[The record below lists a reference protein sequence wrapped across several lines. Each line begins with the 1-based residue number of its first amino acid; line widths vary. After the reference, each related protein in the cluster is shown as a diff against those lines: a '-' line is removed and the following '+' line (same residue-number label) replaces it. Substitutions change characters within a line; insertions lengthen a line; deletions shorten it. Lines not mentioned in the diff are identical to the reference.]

1 MTVRA
6 TGRWRGIVAV
16 ALFFVAVGVLTDR
29 PATLLVGVVGAGMAA
44 YPRLSRPP
52 TVDLELERRLG
63 DRRPASGEPVTVT
76 TRITNTGDR
85 TLADCRIVDGVPAM
99 LSVAEGSPRH
109 AAVLRPGETT
119 EFSYAVETEP
129 GRHQF
134 DPATVIAR
142 DITGAHEV
150 ETAVAAGT
158 EIQCAD
164 AVPELPVREQPAG
177 HAGRLVTDEGGSG
190 IEFHSVREYRPGDP
204 MGRIDS
210 KRWARTGELTTV
222 EFREERPTSVLLLV
236 DARAPAYRAEADGRP
251 NAVAHCLAGVEQLI
265 SALSET
271 RDAVGLAAFGRELC
285 FHAPGV
291 GTDHETALW
300 QLLATHP
307 AFDATP
313 PSHVRAGGGAD
324 SGASEDDDLDHQ
336 ATLLRKQ
343 LGSDTQVIVLSPLAD
358 ERIVETV
365 RTLAAAGHTTTVI
378 SPDVTAEGSLGQRL
392 ARRERTMR
400 LRALRGADVPVV
412 DWDPGTPLGTVLLGE
427 QRRRWSA

>member
-1 MTVRA
+1 MTVRT

-29 PATLLVGVVGAGMAA
+29 PATLLVGVVGAGMAV

-52 TVDLELERRLG
+52 TVELELERRLG
-63 DRRPASGEPVTVT
+63 DRRPASGDPVTVT
-76 TRITNTGDR
+76 TSVTNTGDR
-85 TLADCRIVDGVPAM
+85 TLADCRVVDGVPAM
-99 LSVAEGSPRH
+99 LSVASGSPRH
-109 AAVLRPGETT
+109 AAVVRPGETT

-150 ETAVAAGT
+150 ETSVAAGT
-158 EIQCAD
+158 EIQVGD
-164 AVPELPVREQPAG
+164 AVPELPVREQPDG
-177 HAGRLVTDEGGSG
+177 YAGRLVTDEGGSG

-204 MGRIDS
+204 VGRIDS

-222 EFREERPTSVLLLV
+222 EFREELPTSVCLLV

-251 NAVAHCLAGVEQLI
+251 NAVAHCLAGVEQLV

-285 FHAPGV
+285 FRAPGV
-291 GTDHETALW
+291 GADHETALW
-300 QLLATHP
+300 QLLGTHP

-313 PSHVRAGGGAD
+313 PGHVRAGGGVD
-324 SGASEDDDLDHQ
+324 GEETDGDLDRQ

-343 LGSDTQVIVLSPLAD
+343 LGTDTQVVVLSPLSD
-358 ERIVETV
+358 EGIVETI
-365 RTLAAAGHTTTVI
+365 RTLSAAGHTTTVI
-378 SPDVTAEGSLGQRL
+378 SPDVTADGSLGRRL
-392 ARRERTMR
+392 AGRERRMR
-400 LRALRGADVPVV
+400 LRTLRGADVPVV
-412 DWDPGTPLGTVLLGE
+412 DWDPATPLGTVLLDEG
-427 QRRRWSA
+427 RRRWSA

>member
-1 MTVRA
+1 VTVRA
-6 TGRWRGIVAV
+6 TGRWRGIAAI

-29 PATLLVGVVGAGMAA
+29 PATLLVGVVGAGLAV
-44 YPRLSRPP
+44 YPKLSRPP
-52 TVDLELERRLG
+52 TVDLELERQLANSQ
-63 DRRPASGEPVTVT
+63 PESGEPVTVT
-76 TRITNTGDR
+76 TKVTNTGDR
-85 TLADCRIVDGVPAM
+85 TLADCRVVDGVPAM
-99 LSVAEGSPRH
+99 LSVASGSPRH

-119 EFSYAVETEP
+119 EFSYAVATEP

-134 DPATVIAR
+134 DPATVVAR

-150 ETAVAAGT
+150 ETTVAAGT
-158 EIQCAD
+158 EIQVGD
-164 AVPELPVREQPAG
+164 AVPELPVREQPDG

-222 EFREERPTSVLLLV
+222 EFREERPTSVCLLV

-251 NAVAHCLAGVEQLI
+251 NAVAHCLAGLEQLV
-265 SALSET
+265 SALTET

-285 FHAPGV
+285 FRAPGV
-291 GTDHETALW
+291 GADHETALW
-300 QLLATHP
+300 RLLATHP

-313 PSHVRAGGGAD
+313 PGRVRAGGGA
-324 SGASEDDDLDHQ
+324 EETDDGDLDRQ

-343 LGSDTQVIVLSPLAD
+343 LGSDTQVVVLSPLAD
-358 ERIVETV
+358 EHIVETI

-378 SPDVTAEGSLGQRL
+378 SPDVTTDGSLGRRL
-392 ARRERTMR
+392 ARRERR
-400 LRALRGADVPVV
+400 LRLRTLRGADVPVV
-412 DWDPGTPLGTVLLGE
+412 DWDPATPLGTVLLDEG
-427 QRRRWSA
+427 RRRWSA

>member
-1 MTVRA
+1 MRVRT

-29 PATLLVGVVGAGMAA
+29 PETLLVGVVGAGLAA
-44 YPRLSRPP
+44 YPRLSGPP
-52 TVDLELERRLG
+52 TVNLELERRLA
-63 DRRPASGEPVTVT
+63 DSRPDGGEPVTVT
-76 TRITNTGDR
+76 VEITNTGDR
-85 TLADCRIVDGVPAM
+85 TLADCRVVDGVPAM

-119 EFSYAVETEP
+119 AFSYAVETEP

-142 DITGAHEV
+142 DVTGAHEV

-164 AVPELPVREQPAG
+164 AVPELPVRAEPDG
-177 HAGRLVTDEGGSG
+177 HAGRLVTDDGGSG

-222 EFREERPTSVLLLV
+222 EFREERPTSVCLLV
-236 DARAPAYRAEADGRP
+236 DARAPAYRATAEARP
-251 NAVAHCLAGVEQLI
+251 NAVAHCLAGVEQLV

-285 FHAPGV
+285 FRAPGV

-300 QLLATHP
+300 RLLATHP

-313 PSHVRAGGGAD
+313 PAHVRAGERREAERD
-324 SGASEDDDLDHQ
+324 IDRQ
-336 ATLLRKQ
+336 ATLLRKR
-343 LGSDTQVIVLSPLAD
+343 LGSDTQVVVLSPLVD
-358 ERIVETV
+358 ERIVEAI

-378 SPDVTAEGSLGQRL
+378 SPDVTADASLGQRL
-392 ARRERTMR
+392 ARRERSAR
-400 LRALRGADVPVV
+400 LRTLRGADVPVV
-412 DWDPGTPLGTVLLGE
+412 DWDPTTPLGTVLLAE
-427 QRRRWSA
+427 QRQRWSA

>member
-1 MTVRA
+1 MTVRT

-29 PATLLVGVVGAGMAA
+29 PATLLVGVVGAGLAV
-44 YPRLSRPP
+44 YPRLGGPP

-63 DRRPASGEPVTVT
+63 DARPDRGEPVTVT
-76 TRITNTGDR
+76 TRVTNTGDR
-85 TLADCRIVDGVPAM
+85 TLADCRVVDGVPAM
-99 LSVAEGSPRH
+99 LSVTEGSPRH
-109 AAVLRPGETT
+109 AAVLRPGETA
-119 EFSYAVETEP
+119 EFSYGIGTEP

-134 DPATVIAR
+134 DPATVVAR
-142 DITGAHEV
+142 DVTGAHEV
-150 ETAVAAGT
+150 ETTVAAGT
-158 EIQCAD
+158 EIQVGD

-204 MGRIDS
+204 VSRIDS

-236 DARAPAYRAEADGRP
+236 DARASAYRAAADERP
-251 NAVAHCLAGVEQLI
+251 NAVAHCLAGVEQLV
-265 SALSET
+265 SALSDT

-285 FHAPGV
+285 FRAPGV

-300 QLLATHP
+300 QLLTTHP

-313 PSHVRAGGGAD
+313 PGRVRADGGAD
-324 SGASEDDDLDHQ
+324 SGERDDDLDRQ
-336 ATLLRKQ
+336 AALLRKQ
-343 LGSDTQVIVLSPLAD
+343 LRPDTQVVVLSPLSD

-378 SPDVTAEGSLGQRL
+378 SPDVTADGSLGRRL
-392 ARRERTMR
+392 ARRERALR
-400 LRALRGADVPVV
+400 LRALRGADIPVV
-412 DWDPGTPLGTVLLGE
+412 DWDPTTPLGTVLLAEG
-427 QRRRWSA
+427 RRRWSA

>member
-1 MTVRA
+1 MTVRS
-6 TGRWRGIVAV
+6 TGRWRGIAAV
-16 ALFFVAVGVLTDR
+16 ALCFVAVGVLTDR
-29 PATLLVGVVGAGMAA
+29 PATLLVGVVGAGLAA

-52 TVDLELERRLG
+52 TVDLELERRLA
-63 DRRPASGEPVTVT
+63 DSRPGPGEPVTVT
-76 TRITNTGDR
+76 TRVTNTGGR

-99 LSVAEGSPRH
+99 LSVASGSPRH

-119 EFSYAVETEP
+119 EFSYDVETEP

-134 DPATVIAR
+134 DPATVVAR

-150 ETAVAAGT
+150 ETTVAAGT

-164 AVPELPVREQPAG
+164 AVPELPVREQPNG

-236 DARAPAYRAEADGRP
+236 DARAPAYRAPADGRP
-251 NAVAHCLAGVEQLI
+251 NAVAHCLAGVEQLV

-285 FHAPGV
+285 FRPPGV
-291 GTDHETALW
+291 GSDHETALW
-300 QLLATHP
+300 ELLATHP

-313 PSHVRAGGGAD
+313 PGHVRAGSGAD
-324 SGASEDDDLDHQ
+324 AESDGDIDQQ

-343 LGSDTQVIVLSPLAD
+343 LGSDTQVVVLSPLAD
-358 ERIVETV
+358 EAIVETV

-378 SPDVTAEGSLGQRL
+378 SPDVTAEGSLGRRL
-392 ARRERTMR
+392 ARRERRLR
-400 LRALRGADVPVV
+400 LRALRGADIPVV
-412 DWDPGTPLGTVLLGE
+412 DWDPTTPLGTVLLDE
-427 QRRRWSA
+427 RRRRWSV

>member
-1 MTVRA
+1 VRVRT

-29 PATLLVGVVGAGMAA
+29 PETLLVGVVGAGLAA
-44 YPRLSRPP
+44 YPRLSGPP
-52 TVDLELERRLG
+52 TVDLELERRLA
-63 DRRPASGEPVTVT
+63 DSRPDGGEPVTVT
-76 TRITNTGDR
+76 VEITNTGDR
-85 TLADCRIVDGVPAM
+85 TLADCRVVDGVPAM

-119 EFSYAVETEP
+119 AFSYAVETEP

-142 DITGAHEV
+142 DVTGAHEV

-164 AVPELPVREQPAG
+164 AVPELPVRAEPDG
-177 HAGRLVTDEGGSG
+177 HAGRLVTDDGGSG

-222 EFREERPTSVLLLV
+222 EFREERPTSVCLLV
-236 DARAPAYRAEADGRP
+236 DARAPAYRATAEARP
-251 NAVAHCLAGVEQLI
+251 NAVAHCLAGVEQLV

-285 FHAPGV
+285 FRAPGV

-300 QLLATHP
+300 RLLATHP

-313 PSHVRAGGGAD
+313 PAHVRAGERREAERD
-324 SGASEDDDLDHQ
+324 IDRQ
-336 ATLLRKQ
+336 ATLLRKR
-343 LGSDTQVIVLSPLAD
+343 LGSDTQVVVLSPLVD
-358 ERIVETV
+358 ERIVEAI

-378 SPDVTAEGSLGQRL
+378 SPDVTADASLGQRL
-392 ARRERTMR
+392 ARRERSAR
-400 LRALRGADVPVV
+400 LRTLRGADVPVV
-412 DWDPGTPLGTVLLGE
+412 DWDPTTPLGTVLLAE

>member
-6 TGRWRGIVAV
+6 TGRWRGVVAV
-16 ALFFVAVGVLTDR
+16 ALLFVAVGVLTDR

-52 TVDLELERRLG
+52 TVELELERRLG
-63 DRRPASGEPVTVT
+63 DRRPESGEPVTVT
-76 TRITNTGDR
+76 THVTNTGDR

-99 LSVAEGSPRH
+99 LPVASGSPRH

-119 EFSYAVETEP
+119 EFSYAVATEP

-134 DPATVIAR
+134 DPATVVAR

-150 ETAVAAGT
+150 ETSVAAGT
-158 EIQCAD
+158 EIQVED

-177 HAGRLVTDEGGSG
+177 HAGRLLTDEGGSG

-222 EFREERPTSVLLLV
+222 EFREERPTSVCLLV
-236 DARAPAYRAEADGRP
+236 DARPAAYRAEADGRP
-251 NAVAHCLAGVEQLI
+251 NAVAHCLAGVEQLV
-265 SALSET
+265 SALSDT

-285 FHAPGV
+285 FRAPGV

-313 PSHVRAGGGAD
+313 PGEVRARGGIDGD
-324 SGASEDDDLDHQ
+324 DDDLDHQ
-336 ATLLRKQ
+336 AALLRKQ
-343 LGSDTQVIVLSPLAD
+343 LGSDTQVVVLSPLAD
-358 ERIVETV
+358 ESVVETV
-365 RTLAAAGHTTTVI
+365 HRLAAAGHTTTVI
-378 SPDVTAEGSLGQRL
+378 SPNVTSDGSLGQRL
-392 ARRERTMR
+392 ARRERSLR

-412 DWDPGTPLGTVLLGE
+412 DWDPATPLGTVLLDEG
-427 QRRRWSA
+427 RRRWSA

>member
-1 MTVRA
+1 MTLRT
-6 TGRWRGIVAV
+6 TGRWRGLVAV
-16 ALFFVAVGVLTDR
+16 ALFFVAVGVLTER
-29 PATLLVGVVGAGMAA
+29 PATLLVGVVGAGLAT
-44 YPRLSRPP
+44 YPKLSRPP
-52 TVDLELERRLG
+52 TVELDLDRRLG
-63 DRRPASGEPVTVT
+63 EARPARGEPVTVT
-76 TRITNTGDR
+76 TSVTNTGGR
-85 TLADCRIVDGVPAM
+85 TLADCRIVDGVPAT

-119 EFSYAVETEP
+119 EFSYAVESGA

-142 DITGAHEV
+142 DVTGTHEV
-150 ETAVAAGT
+150 ETTVADST
-158 EIQCAD
+158 EIQVED
-164 AVPELPVREQPAG
+164 AVPELPVRPAPDG

-204 MGRIDS
+204 MSRIDS

-222 EFREERPTSVLLLV
+222 EFREERPTSVCLLV
-236 DARAPAYRAEADGRP
+236 DARTAAYRAAAEDRP

-265 SALSET
+265 SALSDT

-285 FHAPGV
+285 FRAPGV

-300 QLLATHP
+300 RLLAAHP

-313 PSHVRAGGGAD
+313 PGTVRTQGVTDG
-324 SGASEDDDLDHQ
+324 DDDLDRQ

-343 LGSDTQVIVLSPLAD
+343 LGTDTQVVVLSPLAD

-392 ARRERTMR
+392 ARRERTLR
-400 LRALRGADVPVV
+400 LRALRGADIPVI
-412 DWDPGTPLGTVLLGE
+412 DWDPTTPLGTVLLAE

>member
-16 ALFFVAVGVLTDR
+16 ALLFVAVGVLTDR
-29 PATLLVGVVGAGMAA
+29 PATLLAGVVGAGLAA
-44 YPRLSRPP
+44 YPKLSRPP
-52 TVDLELERRLG
+52 TVDLELERHLG
-63 DRRPASGEPVTVT
+63 DARPACGEPVTVT
-76 TRITNTGDR
+76 TRVTNTGSH
-85 TLADCRIVDGVPAM
+85 TLADCRVIDGVPAM
-99 LSVAEGSPRH
+99 LSVAGGSPRH

-119 EFSYAVETEP
+119 EFSYAVESEP

-150 ETAVAAGT
+150 ETTVAAGT
-158 EIQCAD
+158 EIQVED
-164 AVPELPVREQPAG
+164 AVPELPIRPQPDG
-177 HAGRLVTDEGGSG
+177 YAGRLVTDEGGSG

-204 MGRIDS
+204 IGRIDS

-222 EFREERPTSVLLLV
+222 EFREERPASVLLLV
-236 DARAPAYRAEADGRP
+236 DARPAAYRAEADGRP
-251 NAVAHCLAGVEQLI
+251 NAVAHCLAGVEQLV
-265 SALSET
+265 SALSDT

-285 FHAPGV
+285 FRAPGV

-313 PSHVRAGGGAD
+313 PGQVRARGGAEGIG
-324 SGASEDDDLDHQ
+324 SDDELDRQ

-343 LGSDTQVIVLSPLAD
+343 LGTDTQVVVLSPLSD
-358 ERIVETV
+358 EHIVETV
-365 RTLAAAGHTTTVI
+365 RTLAASGHTTTVI

-392 ARRERTMR
+392 ARRERRHR

-412 DWDPGTPLGTVLLGE
+412 DWDPETPLGTVLLAE
-427 QRRRWSA
+427 EKRRWSA

>member
-1 MTVRA
+1 VTVRA

-16 ALFFVAVGVLTDR
+16 GLFFVAVGVLTDR
-29 PATLLVGVVGAGMAA
+29 PATLLVGVVGAGVAA

-52 TVDLELERRLG
+52 TVELELERRLG
-63 DRRPASGEPVTVT
+63 DRRPESGDSVTVT
-76 TRITNTGDR
+76 TSVTNTGDR

-109 AAVLRPGETT
+109 AAVLRPGGTT
-119 EFSYAVETEP
+119 EFSYAVATEP

-134 DPATVIAR
+134 DPATVVAR

-150 ETAVAAGT
+150 ETTVAAGT

-164 AVPELPVREQPAG
+164 AVPEIPVRAERDG
-177 HAGRLVTDEGGSG
+177 HAGRLLTDEGGTG

-222 EFREERPTSVLLLV
+222 EFREERPTSVCLLV
-236 DARAPAYRAEADGRP
+236 DARAPAYRAAADGRP
-251 NAVAHCLAGVEQLI
+251 NAVAHCLAGVEQLL

-285 FHAPGV
+285 FRAPGV

-313 PSHVRAGGGAD
+313 PGHVRSGGGAD
-324 SGASEDDDLDHQ
+324 GDSDLDRQ

-343 LGSDTQVIVLSPLAD
+343 LGADTQVVVLTPLTD
-358 ERIVETV
+358 ERIVDTV
-365 RTLAAAGHTTTVI
+365 RTLAAAGHTATVI
-378 SPDVTAEGSLGQRL
+378 SPDVTSGGSPGQRL
-392 ARRERTMR
+392 ARRERTER

-412 DWDPGTPLGTVLLGE
+412 DWDPTTPLGTVLLDE

>member
-1 MTVRA
+1 MTVRT

-29 PATLLVGVVGAGMAA
+29 PTTLLVGVVGAGMAV
-44 YPRLSRPP
+44 YPRLSGPP

-76 TRITNTGDR
+76 TRITNAGGR
-85 TLADCRIVDGVPAM
+85 TLADCRVVDGVPAM

-119 EFSYAVETEP
+119 EFSYAVGTEP

-150 ETAVAAGT
+150 ETTVAAGT

-164 AVPELPVREQPAG
+164 AVPELPVREQPDG
-177 HAGRLVTDEGGSG
+177 HAGRLLTDEGGSG

-204 MGRIDS
+204 MGRVDS

-265 SALSET
+265 SALTDT
-271 RDAVGLAAFGRELC
+271 RDSVGLAAFGRELC
-285 FHAPGV
+285 FSAPGV
-291 GTDHETALW
+291 GSDHETELW
-300 QLLATHP
+300 RLLATHS

-313 PSHVRAGGGAD
+313 PGHVRAGGGGD
-324 SGASEDDDLDHQ
+324 SAASADDLDHQ

-343 LGSDTQVIVLSPLAD
+343 LGSDTQVVVLSPLSD
-358 ERIVETV
+358 EHIVETV

-392 ARRERTMR
+392 ARRERTER
-400 LRALRGADVPVV
+400 VRALRGADIPVV
-412 DWDPGTPLGTVLLGE
+412 DWDPETPLGSVLLNEG
-427 QRRRWSA
+427 RRRWSA

>member
-1 MTVRA
+1 VRVRT

-29 PATLLVGVVGAGMAA
+29 PETLLVGVVGAGLAA
-44 YPRLSRPP
+44 YPRLSGPP
-52 TVDLELERRLG
+52 TVDLELERRLA
-63 DRRPASGEPVTVT
+63 DSRPDGGEPVTVT
-76 TRITNTGDR
+76 VEITNTGDR
-85 TLADCRIVDGVPAM
+85 TLADCRVVDGVPAM

-119 EFSYAVETEP
+119 AFSYAVETEP

-142 DITGAHEV
+142 DVTGAHEV

-164 AVPELPVREQPAG
+164 AVPELPVRAEPDG
-177 HAGRLVTDEGGSG
+177 HAGRLVTDDGGSG

-222 EFREERPTSVLLLV
+222 EFREERPTSVCLLV
-236 DARAPAYRAEADGRP
+236 DARAPAYRATAEARP
-251 NAVAHCLAGVEQLI
+251 NAVAHCLAGVEQLV

-285 FHAPGV
+285 FRAPGV

-300 QLLATHP
+300 RLLATHP

-313 PSHVRAGGGAD
+313 PAHVRAGERREAERD
-324 SGASEDDDLDHQ
+324 IDRQ
-336 ATLLRKQ
+336 ATLLRKR
-343 LGSDTQVIVLSPLAD
+343 LGSDTQVVVLSPLVD
-358 ERIVETV
+358 ERIVEAI

-378 SPDVTAEGSLGQRL
+378 SPDVTADASLGQRL
-392 ARRERTMR
+392 ARRERSAR
-400 LRALRGADVPVV
+400 LRTLRRADVPVV
-412 DWDPGTPLGTVLLGE
+412 DWDPKTPLGTVLLAE

>member
-29 PATLLVGVVGAGMAA
+29 PATLLVGVVGAAMAA
-44 YPRLSRPP
+44 YPRLSRAP
-52 TVDLELERRLG
+52 TVELELERRLG
-63 DRRPASGEPVTVT
+63 DRRPARGEPVTVT
-76 TRITNTGDR
+76 ARVTNVGDR

-119 EFSYAVETEP
+119 EFSYAVGTEP

-150 ETAVAAGT
+150 ETTVAAGT

-164 AVPELPVREQPAG
+164 AVPELPVRAQPDG

-222 EFREERPTSVLLLV
+222 EFREERPTSVCLLV
-236 DARAPAYRAEADGRP
+236 DARAPAYRAEADDRP

-285 FHAPGV
+285 FRAPGV
-291 GTDHETALW
+291 GSDHETVLW

-313 PSHVRAGGGAD
+313 PGHVRAGGGTD
-324 SGASEDDDLDHQ
+324 SEDAGLDQQ

-343 LGSDTQVIVLSPLAD
+343 LGSDTQVVVLSPLSD

-378 SPDVTAEGSLGQRL
+378 SPDVTADGSPGQRL
-392 ARRERTMR
+392 ARRERAER
-400 LRALRGADVPVV
+400 VRALRGADVPVV
-412 DWDPGTPLGTVLLGE
+412 DWDPATPLGTVLLDEG
-427 QRRRWSA
+427 RRRWSA

>member
-1 MTVRA
+1 MRVRT

-29 PATLLVGVVGAGMAA
+29 PETLLVGVVGAGLAA
-44 YPRLSRPP
+44 YPRLSGPP
-52 TVDLELERRLG
+52 TVDLELERRLA
-63 DRRPASGEPVTVT
+63 DSRPDGGEPVTVT
-76 TRITNTGDR
+76 VEITNTGDR
-85 TLADCRIVDGVPAM
+85 TLADCRVVDGVPAM

-109 AAVLRPGETT
+109 AAVLRPGGTT
-119 EFSYAVETEP
+119 AFSYAVETEP

-142 DITGAHEV
+142 DVTGAHEV
-150 ETAVAAGT
+150 ETVVAAGT

-164 AVPELPVREQPAG
+164 AVPELPVRAEPDG
-177 HAGRLVTDEGGSG
+177 HAGRLVTDDGGSG

-222 EFREERPTSVLLLV
+222 EFREERPTSVCLLV
-236 DARAPAYRAEADGRP
+236 DARAPAYRATAEARP
-251 NAVAHCLAGVEQLI
+251 NAVAHCLAGVEQLV

-285 FHAPGV
+285 FRAPGV

-300 QLLATHP
+300 RLLATHP

-313 PSHVRAGGGAD
+313 PAHVRAGERREAERD
-324 SGASEDDDLDHQ
+324 IDRQ
-336 ATLLRKQ
+336 ATLLRKR
-343 LGSDTQVIVLSPLAD
+343 LGSDTQVVVLSPLVD
-358 ERIVETV
+358 ERIVEAT

-378 SPDVTAEGSLGQRL
+378 SPDVTADASLGQRL
-392 ARRERTMR
+392 ARRERSAR
-400 LRALRGADVPVV
+400 LRTLRGADVPVV
-412 DWDPGTPLGTVLLGE
+412 DWDPTTPLGTVLLAE

>member
-1 MTVRA
+1 VTVRT

-29 PATLLVGVVGAGMAA
+29 PAALLVGVVGAGLAV

-52 TVDLELERRLG
+52 TVDLELDRRLG
-63 DRRPASGEPVTVT
+63 DKRPASGEPVTVT
-76 TRITNTGDR
+76 TRVTNTGDR
-85 TLADCRIVDGVPAM
+85 TLADCRVVDGVPAM
-99 LSVAEGSPRH
+99 LSVASGSPRH
-109 AAVLRPGETT
+109 AAVLGPGETT
-119 EFSYAVETEP
+119 EFSYDVETEA

-150 ETAVAAGT
+150 ETTVAAGT

-164 AVPELPVREQPAG
+164 AVPELPVREQPDG
-177 HAGRLVTDEGGSG
+177 HAGRLVTDDGGSG

-204 MGRIDS
+204 IGRIDS

-236 DARAPAYRAEADGRP
+236 DARAPAYRAAADGRP
-251 NAVAHCLAGVEQLI
+251 NAVAHCLAGVEQLV
-265 SALSET
+265 SALSDT

-285 FHAPGV
+285 FRPPGV
-291 GTDHETALW
+291 GTDHEAALW

-313 PSHVRAGGGAD
+313 PGRVRAGDGGWD
-324 SGASEDDDLDHQ
+324 DERSDDLDRQ

-343 LGSDTQVIVLSPLAD
+343 LGSDTQVVVLSPLAD

-365 RTLAAAGHTTTVI
+365 RTLSAAGHTTTVI
-378 SPDVTAEGSLGQRL
+378 SPDVTSEGSLGQRL
-392 ARRERTMR
+392 ARQERTMR
-400 LRALRGADVPVV
+400 LRALRGADIPVV
-412 DWDPGTPLGTVLLGE
+412 DWDPETPLGTVLLDEG
-427 QRRRWSA
+427 RRRWSA